1 MTSGEVHLLK
11 DGMNLHKGRIT
22 ASAAARF
29 SGVRR
34 NSIRVV
40 LALPGA
46 HRHPFEAGTVADMVR
61 RAAVLG
67 EVMSPTSDVGTWI
80 YTSQAHRLPSLRL
93 SDAERWIADWGVL
106 PRAPLL
112 SRDAAPGNLLTQHTE
127 RYALF
132 DSEDPGEA
140 VKEIAQ
146 NLPEGDTPTFVLFFF
161 WGLHSE
167 GPALADQ
174 LDAASGHNVFWQFLG
189 DPGLSSSVLNDLDAL
204 RAEAPHIRN
213 VSLYRGWDS
222 IEKTPEYLFYRGVLK
237 PFTHWRKERATGE
250 S

>member
-1 MTSGEVHLLK
+1 MTSGEVHPLK
-11 DGMNLHKGRIT
+11 GGPNLHKGRIA
-22 ASAAARF
+22 ASVAAHF

-46 HRHPFEAGTVADMVR
+46 HRHPFQDGTVADMVR

-67 EVMSPTSDVGTWI
+67 EVMSPTSDVSTCT
-80 YTSQAHRLPSLRL
+80 YTSQVHRLPSLRL

-112 SRDAAPGNLLTQHTE
+112 SRDAVPGNLLTQHAE

-132 DSEDPGEA
+132 GAEDPGEA

-146 NLPEGDTPTFVLFFF
+146 NLPEGDAPTLVLFFF
-161 WGLHSE
+161 WGLRSE
-167 GPALADQ
+167 GTALADQ

-189 DPGLSSSVLNDLDAL
+189 DPGLGSSVLGDLDAL

-213 VSLYRGWDS
+213 VSLYRGWEL
-222 IEKTPEYLFYRGVLK
+222 IEETPEYLLYRGVLK
-237 PFTHWRKERATGE
+237 PFTRWRKER
-250 S
+250 

>member
-1 MTSGEVHLLK
+1 MDRGL
-11 DGMNLHKGRIT
+11 
-22 ASAAARF
+22 
-29 SGVRR
+29 
-34 NSIRVV
+34 
-40 LALPGA
+40 
-46 HRHPFEAGTVADMVR
+46 
-61 RAAVLG
+61 
-67 EVMSPTSDVGTWI
+67 
-80 YTSQAHRLPSLRL
+80 
-93 SDAERWIADWGVL
+93 GVL

-112 SRDAAPGNLLTQHTE
+112 SRDAAPGNLLTQHAE

-140 VKEIAQ
+140 VKEITL
-146 NLPEGDTPTFVLFFF
+146 NLPEGDTPTLVLFFF

-189 DPGLSSSVLNDLDAL
+189 DPGLSSSVLDDLDAL

-222 IEKTPEYLFYRGVLK
+222 IEETPEYLFYRGVLK
-237 PFTHWRKERATGE
+237 PFTH
-250 S
+250 

>member
-1 MTSGEVHLLK
+1 MASGEVHPSKNRMALR
-11 DGMNLHKGRIT
+11 KGRI
-22 ASAAARF
+22 ASSAAARF

-34 NSIRVV
+34 NSTRVV
-40 LALPGA
+40 LVLPGA

-67 EVMSPTSDVGTWI
+67 EVISPTSDVDPWI

-93 SDAERWIADWGVL
+93 SNAEQWIANWGVL

-112 SRDAAPGNLLTQHTE
+112 SRDAAPGNLLTQHAE

-132 DSEDPGEA
+132 DSEDPGQA

-146 NLPEGDTPTFVLFFF
+146 NLPEGDAPTLVLFFF
-161 WGLHSE
+161 WGLYSQ

-174 LDAASGHNVFWQFLG
+174 LEAASGKNVFWQFLG
-189 DPGLSSSVLNDLDAL
+189 DPGINSSVLGDLDAL

-222 IEKTPEYLFYRGVLK
+222 IEETPEYLFYRGVLK
-237 PFTHWRKERATGE
+237 PFIHWRKKHATGK